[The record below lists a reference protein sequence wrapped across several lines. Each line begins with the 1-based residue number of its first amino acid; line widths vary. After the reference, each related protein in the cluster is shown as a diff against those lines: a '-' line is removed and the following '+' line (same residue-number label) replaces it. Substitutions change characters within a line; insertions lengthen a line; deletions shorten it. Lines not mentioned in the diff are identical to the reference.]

1 MEKLVLEKEPETV
14 VEAETKTEETKTQ
27 QIETERKLPKITIK
41 KTTPSPEEVVSSKT
55 EYLNS
60 LDDITIGDF
69 KRKEEQEKAEQFKK
83 EKETLI
89 QQQFETEAKTEKENQ
104 TANQNIIE
112 KPNYD
117 LIEENKKI
125 VRLGR
130 KKQDKQKPES
140 KKKNWF
146 LALAIAFGL
155 SATIC
160 VTNAVII
167 DNMQSSIVSLDETYQ
182 LNLAKY
188 LKNLAK
194 LDTTKESMEIIPTY
208 PEDLNE
214 AGDIGEKSNWF
225 DRICNFIGGIFGG

>member
-1 MEKLVLEKEPETV
+1 MEKLVLEKETETV
-14 VEAETKTEETKTQ
+14 VEEEIKTEETKTQ

-41 KTTPSPEEVVSSKT
+41 KTTPSPEEVISSKT

-89 QQQFETEAKTEKENQ
+89 QQQFETESKTEEENK
-104 TANQNIIE
+104 TVNQNIIE

-125 VRLGR
+125 VKLGR

-214 AGDIGEKSNWF
+214 AGDTGEKSNWF

>member
-1 MEKLVLEKEPETV
+1 MEKLVLEKETETV
-14 VEAETKTEETKTQ
+14 VETETKTEETNTIQ
-27 QIETERKLPKITIK
+27 PVIERKMPKITIK
-41 KTTPSPEEVVSSKT
+41 KTTPSTEEISQKT
-55 EYLNS
+55 EYLSS

-89 QQQFETEAKTEKENQ
+89 QQQFEVEKQTEEENQ

-125 VRLGR
+125 VKLGR
-130 KKQDKQKPES
+130 KKQEKQKPAS
-140 KKKNWF
+140 KKRNWF

-160 VTNAVII
+160 VTNAVLI
-167 DNMQSSIVSLDETYQ
+167 DNMQSSIVSLDETYE

-188 LKNLAK
+188 LKNLAE

-208 PEDLNE
+208 PEDFHE
-214 AGDIGEKSNWF
+214 AGDAGEKSNWF

>member
-1 MEKLVLEKEPETV
+1 MEKLVLEKETETA
-14 VEAETKTEETKTQ
+14 VETETKTEETKTQ

-41 KTTPSPEEVVSSKT
+41 KTTPSPEEAVSSKT

-89 QQQFETEAKTEKENQ
+89 QQQFETEAKTETENK

-125 VRLGR
+125 VKLGR

>member
-1 MEKLVLEKEPETV
+1 MEKLVLERETETV
-14 VEAETKTEETKTQ
+14 VEAETKTQ

-89 QQQFETEAKTEKENQ
+89 QQQFETEAKTEEENK

-214 AGDIGEKSNWF
+214 AGDTGEKSNWF

>member
-1 MEKLVLEKEPETV
+1 MEKLVLERETETV
-14 VEAETKTEETKTQ
+14 VETKTEEVKEQ
-27 QIETERKLPKITIK
+27 QVEERKLPKITIK
-41 KTTPSPEEVVSSKT
+41 KVAPPEDKT
-55 EYLNS
+55 EYLKS
-60 LDDITIGDF
+60 LEDITIGDY
-69 KRKEEQEKAEQFKK
+69 KKKEEQEKAEQFKK

-89 QQQFETEAKTEKENQ
+89 QQQFETEIKPEKEDQ

-117 LIEENKKI
+117 LIEDNKKI
-125 VRLGR
+125 VKLGR
-130 KKQDKQKPES
+130 KKQEKQKPAA

-146 LALAIAFGL
+146 LALAIAFGI

-167 DNMQSSIVSLDETYQ
+167 DNMQSSIVQLEETYE

-194 LDTTKESMEIIPTY
+194 LDSTKESMEIIPTY
-208 PEDLNE
+208 PDEFYE
-214 AGDIGEKSNWF
+214 AGEIGEKSNWF

>member
-1 MEKLVLEKEPETV
+1 MEKLVLEKETETV

-41 KTTPSPEEVVSSKT
+41 KITPSSEEVVSSKT

-60 LDDITIGDF
+60 LDDITIGEF

-89 QQQFETEAKTEKENQ
+89 QQQFETEEKNQ